1 MKRPQ
6 IYMDHKTI
14 GRYCEEDKAESK
26 SQVLPKTLGKLQ
38 ANPTNESTAQLKK
51 EKLGEKSENGDKK
64 IGVFSKVKLNSM
76 KKSA

>member
-14 GRYCEEDKAESK
+14 GRYGEEDEAESK
-26 SQVLPKTLGKLQ
+26 SQP
-38 ANPTNESTAQLKK
+38 NPTNESTAQLKK
-51 EKLGEKSENGDKK
+51 EKLGEKSENGYKK